1 MHPRRTQH
9 TIVLLLYIYKEKTT
23 RTNITP
29 ILCVRHEIEKRNCN
43 NERNISTTH
52 CTCSRGKIKTHSCTK
67 SLKPAPKNTR
77 YCIPK
82 AIKRKKH
89 GRVSKKKNSIIGR
102 HHSNSAWV
110 LKKCFYIKLSSLLA
124 VYNF

>member
-43 NERNISTTH
+43 NERNISTTVH
-52 CTCSRGKIKTHSCTK
+52 VVEEK
-67 SLKPAPKNTR
+67 S
-77 YCIPK
+77 
-82 AIKRKKH
+82 KR
-89 GRVSKKKNSIIGR
+89 I
-102 HHSNSAWV
+102 
-110 LKKCFYIKLSSLLA
+110 LA
-124 VYNF
+124 QNL